1 MRWSDKKWYL
11 LLLTIIVIYAFHVCY
26 NEGMMFQGLCSRGAR
41 LLLATHFCL
50 SAWNTLLP
58 FCTKH
63 SHSQNM
69 ATNVSNWSLKIK
81 IKKTRRHKILFG
93 VHWTGKTGLPK
104 MRHAPLDTN
113 LTVSSPMGLYCN
125 NHIIYLPPN
134 PTSWKLFVQCKL
146 VTSVK
151 DKSGH
156 KIIIWKSTDAPVARN
171 LWTVGW
177 QVLHYAAA
185 EKVQHT
191 LVWKQKKKSYMH
203 GYGTCMWQSRPTF
216 EG

>member
-1 MRWSDKKWYL
+1 MMRIWCFKSCAPEAPGCSWQDTFTFEHETRFTILDK
-11 LLLTIIVIYAFHVCY
+11 TF
-26 NEGMMFQGLCSRGAR
+26 
-41 LLLATHFCL
+41 
-50 SAWNTLLP
+50 P
-58 FCTKH
+58 FPK
-63 SHSQNM
+63 M
-69 ATNVSNWSLKIK
+69 ATNLSNCTPKITM
-81 IKKTRRHKILFG
+81 KKTKRHKLLFG

-156 KIIIWKSTDAPVARN
+156 KIIIWKSTDTPVARN
-171 LWTVGW
+171 PWTVGW
-177 QVLHYAAA
+177 QVWHYATA
-185 EKVQHT
+185 ERVQHT
-191 LVWKQKKKSYMH
+191 LVWEQKKKSYVH
-203 GYGTCMWQSRPTF
+203 GYGTCMWQSRPNS